1 MRYRTPALALLAL
14 SVILFIFALVMGFR
28 TFGGHEAAPAAEA
41 PVVQQEAA
49 PETQSEAQPEKS
61 GGLLSI
67 FRRSTPTPEPTA
79 IPTPSP
85 EPTATPW
92 PGPTLPEQ
100 AVPATKEYFNDAGFL
115 GNSVLS
121 GLWMYDYDDLLPDDD
136 AHWYWDNGLTVL
148 AAVPYAEQMSDK
160 QFGKIY
166 VGFGNN
172 EMSYDRTA
180 LREAYN
186 MLLDK
191 LQADHPGAI
200 IYLVSATPVSLW
212 KSSNSSTFTR
222 EYVQSYNEMVKEICA
237 ERQVWYMDAYSVL
250 CNEEGYLPSDVTNDG
265 THFTP
270 AHYEKWYDYM
280 QTHYIPTGTMAVE
293 TTPVAIPPAATD
305 PAEGGGA

>member
-28 TFGGHEAAPAAEA
+28 TFGGREAAPAAEA
-41 PVVQQEAA
+41 PAAQQEAA
-49 PETQSEAQPEKS
+49 PETQGETQPEPEKS

-79 IPTPSP
+79 IPTP
-85 EPTATPW
+85 
-92 PGPTLPEQ
+92 
-100 AVPATKEYFNDAGFL
+100 
-115 GNSVLS
+115 
-121 GLWMYDYDDLLPDDD
+121 DDILPDDD

-148 AAVPYAEQMSDK
+148 AAVPYAEKMSDK

-172 EMSYDRTA
+172 EMSYDQTA

-186 MLLDK
+186 MLIDK

-222 EYVQSYNEMVKEICA
+222 EYVRSYNEMVKEICA